1 MDKILFLR
9 NVRHD
14 AEQYFDSFYFERDP
28 LFSTCGDFRM
38 AKILAGDMLNRYLI
52 KELMYLNE
60 EHSDTRSD
68 VRLIWMD
75 SKTDLC
81 ELMFALHAKG
91 AFGKISLT
99 RLATSFQKVFN
110 IDFNPN
116 FSRTFY
122 DMSLRNKPTPY
133 LDSLTDSLLE
143 KMKRPMKKR

>member
-1 MDKILFLR
+1 
-9 NVRHD
+9 
-14 AEQYFDSFYFERDP
+14 
-28 LFSTCGDFRM
+28 
-38 AKILAGDMLNRYLI
+38 MLSRYLI

-60 EHSDTRSD
+60 EHSD

-91 AFGKISLT
+91 AFGKIFLT

-110 IDFNPN
+110 IDFNSN

-133 LDSLTDSLLE
+133 LDALIDSLLK
-143 KMKRPMKKR
+143 KMNRQR